1 MAFDPTF
8 GLFGT
13 VTRALKLPEYGVSE
27 KLGGKTGS
35 VERAMQDMTSFRP
48 ASSYTTTSG
57 GTSGTGGTGGTSGG
71 TSRGTSNYTNLYKP
85 TSNKKTESAGD
96 LARRL
101 EEERKRQEAEER
113 KRVLKQVRKSY
124 NPFFQELSR
133 QEAEIPNIEQRYLN
147 TMNTAYQNQADV
159 IGRGQQAGLEQAVA
173 SQGQIKQNQATSLR
187 DLALNLSSAVNAFG
201 QRLGQAGAGDS
212 SAANMANYAYSKIAN
227 RNTADVMNQVR
238 QQLADVETVKQ
249 NIVRDAQDKLSAL
262 EIWKS
267 NQTNV
272 IAGYVNSLRDY
283 INQAR
288 AQGRMALGENEV
300 SMIRE
305 GFARAQE
312 RMQQVNDLAATSAY
326 EIEENAAAALAE
338 QQAFSNQLAAMGNV
352 QVDPITGLPIDTGTI
367 SGTGT
372 SSQIPM
378 MGTTDTTKEESL
390 QDLLNRTT
398 TLPTMLNNWGYS
410 IGY

>member
-48 ASSYTTTSG
+48 PEYDTQTTTGTSG
-57 GTSGTGGTGGTSGG
+57 GTSG
-71 TSRGTSNYTNLYKP
+71 GTSNYTNLYKP

-124 NPFFQELSR
+124 DPFFQELSR

-147 TMNTAYQNQADV
+147 TMNTGYQNQADV
-159 IGRGQQAGLEQAVA
+159 IGRGQQAGLEQAAA

-187 DLALNLSSAVNAFG
+187 DLALNLSNAVNAFG

-262 EIWKS
+262 EIWKA

-288 AQGRMALGENEV
+288 AQGKQALGQNEV
-300 SMIRE
+300 DMIRE

-312 RMQQVNDLAATSAY
+312 RMQQINDLAVTSAY
-326 EIEENAAAALAE
+326 EIEQNAAAALAE

-352 QVDPITGLPIDTGTI
+352 QVDPITGLPIDTGSI
-367 SGTGT
+367 SGSESSLLVPYGTGEE
-372 SSQIPM
+372 
-378 MGTTDTTKEESL
+378 KEKSL
-390 QDLLNRTT
+390 SDLLYGTIPSGTAPSNTIG
-398 TLPTMLNNWGYS
+398 GY
-410 IGY
+410 

>member
-13 VTRALKLPEYGVSE
+13 VTRALKLPEYGTSE

-48 ASSYTTTSG
+48 PEYDTQTTT
-57 GTSGTGGTGGTSGG
+57 GTSGG

-124 NPFFQELSR
+124 DPFFQELSR

-147 TMNTAYQNQADV
+147 TMNTAYQNQAGV
-159 IGRGQQAGLEQAVA
+159 IGRGQQAGLEQAAA

-262 EIWKS
+262 EIWKA

-288 AQGRMALGENEV
+288 AQGKQALGQNEV
-300 SMIRE
+300 DMIRE

-312 RMQQVNDLAATSAY
+312 RMQQINDLAVTSAY
-326 EIEENAAAALAE
+326 EIEQNAAAALAE
-338 QQAFSNQLAAMGNV
+338 QQAFSDQLAARGNV
-352 QVDPITGLPIDTGTI
+352 QVDPITGLPIDTGSI
-367 SGTGT
+367 SGSESSLLVPYGTGEE
-372 SSQIPM
+372 
-378 MGTTDTTKEESL
+378 KEKSL
-390 QDLLNRTT
+390 SDLLYGTIPSGTAPSNTIG
-398 TLPTMLNNWGYS
+398 GY
-410 IGY
+410 

>member
-1 MAFDPTF
+1 MAIDPTF

-48 ASSYTTTSG
+48 PEYDTQTTT
-57 GTSGTGGTGGTSGG
+57 GTSGG

-85 TSNKKTESAGD
+85 TSNKKTESAED

-101 EEERKRQEAEER
+101 EKERKRQEAEER
-113 KRVLKQVRKSY
+113 ERVLKQVRKSY
-124 NPFFQELSR
+124 DPFFQELSR

-147 TMNTAYQNQADV
+147 TMNTGYQNQADV
-159 IGRGQQAGLEQAVA
+159 IGRGQQAGLEQAAA

-187 DLALNLSSAVNAFG
+187 DLALNLSNAVNAFG

-262 EIWKS
+262 ETWKA

-288 AQGRMALGENEV
+288 AQGKQALGQNEV
-300 SMIRE
+300 DMIRE

-312 RMQQVNDLAATSAY
+312 RMQQINDLAVTSAY
-326 EIEENAAAALAE
+326 EIEQNAAAALAE

-352 QVDPITGLPIDTGTI
+352 QVDPITGLPIDTGSI
-367 SGTGT
+367 SGSESSLLVPYGTG
-372 SSQIPM
+372 
-378 MGTTDTTKEESL
+378 EEEEKSL
-390 QDLLNRTT
+390 SDLLYSTT
-398 TLPTMLNNWGYS
+398 PSGY
-410 IGY
+410 